1 MILRGRS
8 TDIALSLWQVV
19 SGSDNLNPLPLVI
32 SRLERGTSTQCYPYR
47 VLRILRIAI
56 MARSTR
62 LACEALDQLEIS

>member
-32 SRLERGTSTQCYPYR
+32 FRLERGTSTQCYPYR